1 MQYFPIFLSTLW
13 PARVVSCSLPDFAMC
28 FLEPFL
34 PADLLAELEVQGMEQ
49 KILEGDDDGQNLL
62 RHDSLRLCLHF
73 SKVGQTT
80 TTCNRYFSEFFV
92 WVSADVQS
100 IHTDKYVLLKR
111 RLKT

>member
-1 MQYFPIFLSTLW
+1 MCVYLCVARG
-13 PARVVSCSLPDFAMC
+13 ARVYCSLPDSLPC

-34 PADLLAELEVQGMEQ
+34 PAEATIVVVELEVQGMEQ

-62 RHDSLRLCLHF
+62 RHDSLGLCLHF

-80 TTCNRYFSEFFV
+80 TCNHYFSEFFV

-100 IHTDKYVLLKR
+100 IHSDKYVLLKR